1 MKSNQYYDDDYEEV
15 VENSTMEINCC
26 INRSRL
32 IVNIPTVSNF
42 IKIYAQLMKFLEDG
56 PKNYDQLVIEN
67 KKQMMKALS
76 MQSYS
81 HQSSDSKDAYPL
93 ILKIFQ
99 NLARQN
105 GSNTANEI
113 KNYLNMITDC
123 LKETIEAKIWQSD
136 IRKTDGKN
144 INESTVISKSEMDK
158 VDPNNSDADHE
169 GERLSKLDG

>member
-1 MKSNQYYDDDYEEV
+1 VFEASIYPAKEGKRRTDSSFRLNEEEKKKSKIKEPQRRLDTMGELPRSFHKDMEMKNSNDEKELYVQCIMKSNQYYDDDYEEV

-76 MQSYS
+76 TQSHS

-93 ILKIFQ
+93 ILKMF
-99 NLARQN
+99 
-105 GSNTANEI
+105 
-113 KNYLNMITDC
+113 
-123 LKETIEAKIWQSD
+123 
-136 IRKTDGKN
+136 
-144 INESTVISKSEMDK
+144 
-158 VDPNNSDADHE
+158 
-169 GERLSKLDG
+169 